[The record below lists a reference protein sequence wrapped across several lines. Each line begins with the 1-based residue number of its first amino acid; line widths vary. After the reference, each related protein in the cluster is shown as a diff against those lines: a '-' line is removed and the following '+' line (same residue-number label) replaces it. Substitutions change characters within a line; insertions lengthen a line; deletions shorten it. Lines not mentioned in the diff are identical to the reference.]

1 MKQRLLLGIFITI
14 FVAIMFV
21 GNCSDP
27 LESLGPEIR
36 IDTIK
41 IVDTLGYSDTLF
53 IIDTFM
59 IIDTLDYTDTL
70 FVVDTIMIIDTLDY
84 MDTVYVVDTVNNIDT
99 VFIYITDTTQ
109 SQTICSRISSCRK
122 KIVWMLR
129 NQEGKYKLEFTA
141 SQDGKCPVQT
151 LYLYIDGHEY
161 RWKPVED
168 PELIKELYLEE
179 NSTIRIKTYK
189 PPAFGHTI
197 YICLTISKI

>member
-1 MKQRLLLGIFITI
+1 MKERLLLGIFATI
-14 FVAIMFV
+14 FIAILFV

-27 LESLGPEIR
+27 LESLGPETR

-41 IVDTLGYSDTLF
+41 IVDTLNYSDTLF
-53 IIDTFM
+53 VIDTFM
-59 IIDTLDYTDTL
+59 IIDTLNYSDTL
-70 FVVDTIMIIDTLDY
+70 FIVDTVLIIDTLDY
-84 MDTVYVVDTVNNIDT
+84 SDTVYVVDTVNNIDT

-151 LYLYIDGHEY
+151 LYLYIDGHFY
-161 RWKPVED
+161 RWKPAED
-168 PELIKELYLEE
+168 AELTKELYLGQ
-179 NSTIRIKTYK
+179 NSTIMIKTCR

-197 YICLTISKI
+197 YICLTISKL